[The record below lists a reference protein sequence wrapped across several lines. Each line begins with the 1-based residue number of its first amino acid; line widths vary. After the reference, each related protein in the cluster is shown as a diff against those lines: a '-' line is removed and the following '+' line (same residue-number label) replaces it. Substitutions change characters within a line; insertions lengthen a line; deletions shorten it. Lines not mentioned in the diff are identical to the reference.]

1 MNILS
6 FQDIQSII
14 QPISQPSK
22 SFQISFAE
30 LEKWIALESDSLG
43 NDTNTLE
50 LMPDFQRNHVWT
62 ESQQVSFV
70 ENVLRGIVDASGL
83 TVRFNSPSWSY
94 DKADYSDLDDT
105 LVCVDGLQRITAV
118 RKFMAGEIMAFGLSV
133 HQFPS
138 AYLRKFHLTISIYQ
152 LQTLKE
158 VLQLYIDINIGGT
171 PHTTAEI
178 EKVQQMLE
186 DLS

>member
-6 FQDIQSII
+6 FQDIQSIV
-14 QPISQPSK
+14 QPIAQPSK

-43 NDTNTLE
+43 NGTNTLE

-62 ESQQVSFV
+62 ESQQVAFV

-94 DKADYSDLDDT
+94 DKANYSDLDDT

-118 RKFMAGEIMAFGLSV
+118 RKFMSGEIMAFGLSV
-133 HQFPS
+133 NQFPKTYFRQFLFS
-138 AYLRKFHLTISIYQ
+138 MSIYQ
-152 LQTLKE
+152 LQTRRE
-158 VLQLYIDINIGGT
+158 VLQLYIDINTGGT

-178 EKVQQMLE
+178 EKVKQMLGG
-186 DLS
+186 LS